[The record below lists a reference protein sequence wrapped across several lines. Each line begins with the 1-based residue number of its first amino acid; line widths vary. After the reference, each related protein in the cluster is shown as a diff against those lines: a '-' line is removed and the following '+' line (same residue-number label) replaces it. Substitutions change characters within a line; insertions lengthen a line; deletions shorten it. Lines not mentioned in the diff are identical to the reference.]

1 MGMTQQEKAAF
12 NQQFIYNPEVGWRE
26 RYVHEGGKI
35 YNLESEEGI
44 ESFNQNF
51 IYNPEVGWRK
61 RTLSQRIQK
70 ETGNVLDPVVGEK
83 ILRPVGEGTASVF
96 QYIVAATPTALK
108 FIAIGVGA
116 GAAATV
122 VLNSMQVVKK
132 VAQS

>member
-1 MGMTQQEKAAF
+1 MAIDFSHLFEPNMNFLDNGINMGPAWEA
-12 NQQFIYNPEVGWRE
+12 NPNNPDHWIYNQKVGWRE
-26 RYVHEGGKI
+26 KTW
-35 YNLESEEGI
+35 EERQPKPY
-44 ESFNQNF
+44 SVKND
-51 IYNPEVGWRK
+51 
-61 RTLSQRIQK
+61 L
-70 ETGNVLDPVVGEK
+70 LDPVVGEK

-122 VLNSMQVVKK
+122 VWNSMQVVKK